1 MRNRASTH
9 LLLLLLIA
17 GLEIVGYYAVYHSAL
32 LRGYEPSVV
41 GAVRDL
47 LLYVPLVFL
56 LFWLSRAMRYR
67 GSWTLYT
74 AAVLLFSVG
83 MLVQYRLYS
92 DPEYGSGNKAQA
104 RAEKTQVQRLR
115 FISRY
120 YDADKKRLMGME
132 AT

>member
-9 LLLLLLIA
+9 LLLLLLIV
-17 GLEIVGYYAVYHSAL
+17 GFEIVGYYAVYHSAL

-67 GSWTLYT
+67 GSWTLFT
-74 AAVLLFSVG
+74 TAVLLFSVG

-92 DPEYGSGNKAQA
+92 DPEYGSRQKAQA
-104 RAEKTQVQRLR
+104 RAEKTQTLPLR
-115 FISRY
+115 YIGQFYSTQ
-120 YDADKKRLMGME
+120 KKQMFGL
-132 AT
+132 